1 MSAISSHLQNE
12 QNSTTDTPG
21 KQEPPKSNKESDTE
35 ADSIEDGECISY
47 DREVIFHNFLN
58 QVRKIEKIEFEGL
71 DEIRIS
77 IAKEP

>member
-1 MSAISSHLQNE
+1 M
-12 QNSTTDTPG
+12 
-21 KQEPPKSNKESDTE
+21 E
-35 ADSIEDGECISY
+35 AENIEDGECISC

-71 DEIRIS
+71 DEIEIS